1 MEKIMNLKEAKNTI
15 EELLNGSNPMTG
27 VTIPSESVFNE
38 PIVMRALMVSVKAL
52 EVGITKP
59 LRKGEPWTRDEYKRL
74 RDSFNQRKSFK
85 EIADDFQRTEKAI
98 ISKLV
103 FLGLIEDPYQR

>member
-1 MEKIMNLKEAKNTI
+1 MSKWLEMV
-15 EELLNGSNPMTG
+15 LNSGS
-27 VTIPSESVFNE
+27 S
-38 PIVMRALMVSVKAL
+38 
-52 EVGITKP
+52 GI
-59 LRKGEPWTRDEYKRL
+59 
-74 RDSFNQRKSFK
+74 RDSFNDRKSFK